1 MPLSP
6 AMVGSRESDC
16 VTSRSATPSTP
27 AVAVARLFRGPG
39 STDEEL
45 TTAVFVT
52 IDPAT
57 ASLLTRTTSVKV
69 RNGVSDGCTIP
80 EANAHATTPVAPTG
94 GLLQ

>member
-27 AVAVARLFRGPG
+27 AVPVARLFWGPG

-52 IDPAT
+52 VVRAT
-57 ASLLTRTTSVKV
+57 ASLLTRTTSVKE
-69 RNGVSDGCTIP
+69 RNCVSDGCTTDSGK
-80 EANAHATTPVAPTG
+80 AHATTPVAPTG
-94 GLLQ
+94 RRLQ